1 MAGLR
6 HWPRWATPLTW
17 LIGLLP
23 LGSVLW
29 RLGEAVNP
37 VELLTRSTGTWA
49 LTGLLLTLTITPLR
63 QLGGGPALL
72 RLRRPLGLLA
82 FVYGVIHLLIYLL
95 LDQQLAWAEIGRDLL
110 KRPFITA
117 GMAGFVLLLPLA
129 ITSTDGWMRRLKRR
143 WGQLH
148 RLVYPAAMLAVL
160 HYFWLVKK
168 DLTQPLIYATVLALL
183 LGWRLWRRWH
193 PAFRWHT
200 AGRRG

>member
-6 HWPRWATPLTW
+6 DWPRWATPLTW

-49 LTGLLLTLTITPLR
+49 LTGLLLTLAITPLR

-148 RLVYPAAMLAVL
+148 QLVYPAAALAVL

-168 DLTQPLIYATVLALL
+168 DLTQPLLYALALAVL
-183 LGWRLWRRWH
+183 LGWRLWRW
-193 PAFRWHT
+193 
-200 AGRRG
+200 GRRQR